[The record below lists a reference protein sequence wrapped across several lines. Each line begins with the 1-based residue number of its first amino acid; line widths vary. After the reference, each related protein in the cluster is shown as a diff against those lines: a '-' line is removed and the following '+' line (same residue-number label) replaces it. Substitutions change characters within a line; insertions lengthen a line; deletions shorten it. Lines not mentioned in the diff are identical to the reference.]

1 MDAIVNLDELVN
13 KLLVSILLKN
23 PKAKIAIVGPS
34 TLDRDHST
42 LSFSDAL
49 SGTEAELMVV
59 EAPEGHLKESHNS
72 LSTLKRQM
80 AELQRVYRHLKQPVY
95 VEENA
100 YCLSRS
106 IHPNSLDFLYDHGSL
121 GWIALERPSFVVGYG
136 AAVSHVIGMY
146 EKVVRPSGIIAIA
159 DDWDRFKNH
168 LAPKS
173 WEELV
178 LASLTGHGLGFELHQ
193 IRDIDLRDRF
203 PEIKYVKGKY
213 GMPSNGPQL
222 PCRTMTLCT
231 KPRQF

>member
-1 MDAIVNLDELVN
+1 MDAIVNLDELIN
-13 KLLVSILLKN
+13 KLLVRIILKN

-42 LSFSDAL
+42 LFFSDAL
-49 SGTEAELMVV
+49 SETEAELIVV
-59 EAPEGHLKESHNS
+59 EAPEGHLKESYYS

-100 YCLSRS
+100 YSLSRS
-106 IHPNSLDFLYDHGSL
+106 LPPNSLDFLYDHGSL
-121 GWIALERPSFVVGYG
+121 GWIAPERPSFVIGYG

-146 EKVVRPSGIIAIA
+146 EKVVKPGGIIALI
-159 DDWDRFKNH
+159 DDWDRFKSYS
-168 LAPKS
+168 APKS

-178 LASLTGHGLGFELHQ
+178 LASLTRHGLSFDLHQ
-193 IRDIDLRDRF
+193 IQDIDLRERF
-203 PEIKYVKGKY
+203 PEIKYMRDKY
-213 GMPSNGPQL
+213 GLTRDGPQL

-231 KPRQF
+231 KSG